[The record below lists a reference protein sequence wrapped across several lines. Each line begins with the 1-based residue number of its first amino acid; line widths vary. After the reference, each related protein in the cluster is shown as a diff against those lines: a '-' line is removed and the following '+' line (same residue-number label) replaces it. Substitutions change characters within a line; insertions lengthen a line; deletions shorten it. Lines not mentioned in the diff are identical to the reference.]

1 MRIST
6 TQLYTEATRNMLE
19 GQSKLADIQS
29 KIASG
34 KNFTS
39 LVEDPVGVSQV
50 VNLKRELAQF
60 EVFDTNIDATR
71 RRLELEESTL
81 DQLNIAVTRSQELL
95 LQASNGTLTDADR
108 TSISYELDE
117 LVKYAASLMNT
128 QDAKGEYIF
137 AGSKGTT
144 PAYVL
149 NGDGTY
155 TYQGDDTRKQ
165 IQVGSSQFLD
175 STDTGKYLFES
186 IQGDVSLTL
195 LGGAS
200 NPSLASSLGELSITD
215 QSEFERFMR
224 QTGDLR
230 LSVTEGDLGQL
241 YYSVRDSSN
250 QFVTDADGTELAF
263 IPYYDGTNP
272 LGLEVSLNLP
282 GSTVPITLPSSL
294 TAYGV
299 ASDDI
304 NNPEV
309 TITGDGADFFAVD
322 PSLNEPDTESF
333 VGLYVNNAPGPF
345 SVEVTYTAATTQYAY
360 TVVNANG
367 DPVPFMDS
375 DPNDDIIEIGGWS
388 VQMSAGTADYLAEFE
403 LVLDPAEEVSFR
415 LEQPK
420 GNLLNALADSAQ
432 ALKTLSARSNEE
444 RLELK
449 ERLSSALGNLGSVQ
463 ERFSQSVAGIGA
475 RLNTMESAQF
485 SNLDFKLLTESTL
498 SAVEDVD
505 YASAATELAK
515 RQLAL
520 EASFASFAKIQG
532 LSLFN
537 YIN

>member
-34 KNFTS
+34 KKFTS
-39 LVEDPVGVSQV
+39 LAEDPVGASQV

-60 EVFDTNIDATR
+60 EVFNSNIDATR

-200 NPSLASSLGELSITD
+200 NPSLASSLGELSVTD

-224 QTGDLR
+224 QTGDIR
-230 LSVTEGDLGQL
+230 LSVTEGELGQL

-263 IPYYDGTNP
+263 IPYDGTNP

-309 TITGDGADFFAVD
+309 TITGNGADRFAGA
-322 PSLNEPDTESF
+322 PSLNEPDTEGF
-333 VGLYVNNAPGPF
+333 VDLYVNNAPGPF
-345 SVEVTYTAATTQYAY
+345 SVEVTYTAATSQYAY
-360 TVVNANG
+360 TVVNAKG
-367 DPVPFMDS
+367 DPVPFIDS
-375 DPNDDIIEIGGWS
+375 NGIIEIGGWS
-388 VQMSAGTADYLAEFE
+388 VQMTAGTADYSAEFE
-403 LVLDPAEEVSFR
+403 LVLDPAEEVSLR
-415 LEQPK
+415 LEQPT

-432 ALKTLSARSNEE
+432 ALKTLSATSNEE

-449 ERLSSALGNLGSVQ
+449 ERLSSALGNLGAVQ